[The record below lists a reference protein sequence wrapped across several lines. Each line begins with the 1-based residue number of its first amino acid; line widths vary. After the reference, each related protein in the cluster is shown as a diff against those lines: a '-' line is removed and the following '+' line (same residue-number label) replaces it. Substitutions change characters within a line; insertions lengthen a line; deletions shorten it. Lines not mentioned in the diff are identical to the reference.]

1 MGGYEVFTTMIFSK
15 HPHRGIKLKVAA
27 CIISIVGF
35 LLLSIS
41 GAYKPLQ
48 IIVIGLLLLFSIY
61 LGLLPSAR
69 VTKTTTINTNTI
81 STKPK
86 AKIDPLSF

>member
-1 MGGYEVFTTMIFSK
+1 MGGYEVFTIMVFSK
-15 HPHRGIKLKVAA
+15 QSYRDIKLKAAA
-27 CIISIVGF
+27 CIVSIVGF

-41 GAYKPLQ
+41 GAYKPLP
-48 IIVIGLLLLFSIY
+48 IIIIGLLLLFSIY

-69 VTKTTTINTNTI
+69 VSKTTTIHANKI
-81 STKPK
+81 PTKPK